1 MMQPYGRVVVL
12 HLAILGGGF
21 LVMLMGMPV
30 AGLVLLIVL
39 KIGLDVLAHAKQH
52 VLGGDMPKSK

>member
-1 MMQPYGRVVVL
+1 MQPYGRVVVL

-21 LVMLMGMPV
+21 LVMVMGMPV
-30 AGLVLLIVL
+30 VGLALLIAL

-52 VLGGDMPKSK
+52 ALGGKV

>member
-1 MMQPYGRVVVL
+1 VVVL

-30 AGLVLLIVL
+30 VGLTLLIAL

-52 VLGGDMPKSK
+52 ALGEAVSLPNRNADL